1 MQVDDVNASLASTA
15 WVSADGEDPYMNNN
29 SAIAN
34 LQAHSTSSSSS
45 SSDLSI
51 STTASSSL
59 INAGQT
65 IQYTLSYANISSN
78 IAEGAIVVDSL
89 PEGVTYLSA
98 DPAPSNMDGNSLS
111 WNLGNIGASKDGTIT
126 VRGTVST
133 LLDDGFNILNFAS
146 IDSTNDDSDVANNVS
161 AVSSEVL
168 NDGTDLYVNTTA
180 ASDKAKV
187 NEDFTLD
194 ILMANR

>member
-78 IAEGAIVVDSL
+78 TAEGAIVVDSL

-111 WNLGNIGASKDGTIT
+111 WNLGNIGAGSDGTIT

>member
-133 LLDDGFNILNFAS
+133 LLDGGFNILNFAS